1 MTTLALTDPFAMMMN
16 PEAVLQ
22 AIDRSERLARLQRRI
37 CRPLDKP
44 LIPCQGAAE
53 AKDFDHA
60 IDDEP
65 DLPAVDGPSTV
76 FD

>member
-22 AIDRSERLARLQRRI
+22 AIDRSERLARLHSRI

-44 LIPCQGAAE
+44 LISRVGAA
-53 AKDFDHA
+53 ARDFDHA

-65 DLPAVDGPSTV
+65 DLPAIDGPSSV
-76 FD
+76 FG